1 VPRSLRCLDI
11 PLSRPPRSPD
21 SLACPPSYGWL
32 CTLACTAPAKALLAS
47 FYDDPPSPQAK
58 KAVVPELPGELQP
71 QTCVIFVLGGPGSG
85 KGTQCQK
92 IVKAYGFEHLSAGA
106 GPHANTCT

>member
-1 VPRSLRCLDI
+1 MLV
-11 PLSRPPRSPD
+11 
-21 SLACPPSYGWL
+21 
-32 CTLACTAPAKALLAS
+32 
-47 FYDDPPSPQAK
+47 QAK
-58 KAVVPELPGELQP
+58 KAVVPEFPGQLPP

-106 GPHANTCT
+106 GRHTTLRMMLRTTHPSAGWTTLQHSFLHIR